1 MGTKSNKE
9 HTQKSND
16 YQIISSNQ
24 YDTTMNTEKI
34 SKLESEKEQSSVSN
48 SITIENTNE
57 NININNSSKTIPYIF
72 RWKGNAQKVYI
83 TGDFL
88 DNWKNFAEMTKNPK
102 TGEFEYIIYLSKTVH
117 QFKFI
122 VDGNWVFSQDY
133 EIIKDNSNNINN
145 ILDITNSNIIS
156 DLNNTKTTKDD
167 NNQTQHSTNS
177 DKKKKMFGCVYPNS
191 NELNLGA
198 PPLPHHYSKL
208 FDMDYQLD
216 KNKNKISDQWLKF
229 QLVNNDSENSSYKT
243 IVVFPHEKL
252 LHLCF
257 NKNDCYDY
265 KYMRTS
271 ATCRIQH
278 KFLTII
284 YYRPKKGKK

>member
-9 HTQKSND
+9 NTQKSND
-16 YQIISSNQ
+16 DQIITTNQ

-34 SKLESEKEQSSVSN
+34 SKLDSEKDQSSVSN

-57 NININNSSKTIPYIF
+57 NTNINNSCETIPYIF
-72 RWKGNAQKVYI
+72 KWKGNAEKVYI

-88 DNWKNFAEMTKNPK
+88 DNWKTLGEMTKNPK

-122 VDGNWVFSQDY
+122 VDGNWSYSQDY
-133 EIIKDNSNNINN
+133 EIFKDNSNNVNN
-145 ILDITNSNIIS
+145 ILDMTNSNVIS

-167 NNQTQHSTNS
+167 INQTQPSTAS
-177 DKKKKMFGCVYPNS
+177 DKKNKKTFGCIYPNPT
-191 NELNLGA
+191 ELNLET
-198 PPLPHHYSKL
+198 PILPHHYCKS

-216 KNKNKISDQWLKF
+216 KNKTSNQFLKF
-229 QLVNNDSENSSYKT
+229 QLNNNLSENSSYKT

-257 NKNDCYDY
+257 NNDEEYFDH
-265 KYMRTS
+265 KYIKTS

-284 YYRPKKGKK
+284 YYRPKKKKK

>member
-9 HTQKSND
+9 NTHKSTD
-16 YQIISSNQ
+16 AQIIITTNQ
-24 YDTTMNTEKI
+24 FETTMNTEKI

-57 NININNSSKTIPYIF
+57 NTNTNNSCKTVPYIF
-72 RWKGNAQKVYI
+72 KWKGNAQKVYI

-88 DNWKNFAEMTKNPK
+88 DNWKTLGEMTKNPQ
-102 TGEFEYIIYLSKTVH
+102 TGEFEYIIYLSKTIH

-133 EIIKDNSNNINN
+133 DIVKDNQNNINN
-145 ILDITNSNIIS
+145 ILDITNSNLKNE
-156 DLNNTKTTKDD
+156 LNNTKTTKDD
-167 NNQTQHSTNS
+167 INQTQPSITS
-177 DKKKKMFGCVYPNS
+177 VKKKAFSCIYPNP
-191 NELNLGA
+191 NDLNLET
-198 PPLPHHYSKL
+198 PTLPHHYTKI
-208 FDMDYQLD
+208 FDMDYQLE
-216 KNKNKISDQWLKF
+216 KNKITNQWLKF
-229 QLVNNDSENSSYKT
+229 QINNDDNENNSYKT

-257 NKNDCYDY
+257 SSDKDCFEY
-265 KYMRTS
+265 KYIKTS

-284 YYRPKKGKK
+284 YYRPKKVKK

>member
-133 EIIKDNSNNINN
+133 EI
-145 ILDITNSNIIS
+145 
-156 DLNNTKTTKDD
+156 
-167 NNQTQHSTNS
+167 
-177 DKKKKMFGCVYPNS
+177 
-191 NELNLGA
+191 
-198 PPLPHHYSKL
+198 
-208 FDMDYQLD
+208 
-216 KNKNKISDQWLKF
+216 SDQGLKF